1 VFSQIVAD
9 ELGVDIE
16 DITYK
21 AADTATTPLGV
32 ATVASRITVTA
43 GPATQAAAQ
52 EVRAKAIALA
62 SQQLDIPEDELE
74 IEDSLIKPKDPKK
87 SNVGV
92 TLSEIASALEPLMG
106 GGVPAGFTPSL
117 EATSYEKSTG
127 LPYAS
132 SSNIAHFLRNNFF
145 AGTLDRR

>member
-1 VFSQIVAD
+1 VLFRSGPYEGATVKVQPSGKVLLSLGASSQGQGHETVFSQIVAD

-106 GGVPAGFTPSL
+106 GGVPAGI
-117 EATSYEKSTG
+117 G
-127 LPYAS
+127 
-132 SSNIAHFLRNNFF
+132 
-145 AGTLDRR
+145 